1 WLDALT
7 NYITA
12 VGHPNTQDSLWS
24 YWPANLHMV
33 GKDILRFHTVYW
45 PAFLMA
51 AGIAPPQRVFAHG
64 WWTNEGQ
71 KISKSVGNVIDPFEL
86 VERYGLDPVRYFLMR
101 QVPFGNDGD
110 FSHQAMVHRLN
121 GDLANDL
128 GNLCQRVLSMVF
140 RNCDGKIPQKH
151 QLTKAD
157 EAFVANVSGS
167 INDLRML
174 METQAF
180 HQALELIWRHVA
192 EANRYVDEQAPWELR
207 KSNPPRME
215 SVLYVLVEV
224 IRNVAILTTPFMP
237 DSMEKVFVQ
246 LGVAEDGR
254 GFGQLGLDHA
264 LAPGTP
270 LAGKPVPIFPR
281 FVDED
286 EG

>member
-1 WLDALT
+1 
-7 NYITA
+7 
-12 VGHPNTQDSLWS
+12 
-24 YWPANLHMV
+24 
-33 GKDILRFHTVYW
+33 
-45 PAFLMA
+45 
-51 AGIAPPQRVFAHG
+51 
-64 WWTNEGQ
+64 
-71 KISKSVGNVIDPFEL
+71 
-86 VERYGLDPVRYFLMR
+86 ERYGLDPVRYFLMR